1 MHIICYITIHILFY
15 VLKLIELG
23 CDTIRN
29 GAIDLK
35 NNESEIYELSLSVLL
50 SNQYGT
56 IEVN

>member
-1 MHIICYITIHILFY
+1 M
-15 VLKLIELG
+15 G